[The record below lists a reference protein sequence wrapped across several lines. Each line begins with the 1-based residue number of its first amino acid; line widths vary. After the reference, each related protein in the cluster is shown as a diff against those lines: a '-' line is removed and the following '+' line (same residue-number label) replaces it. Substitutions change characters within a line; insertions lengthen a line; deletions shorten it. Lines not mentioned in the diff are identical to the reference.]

1 MNGVPL
7 NIDFQQILL
16 HLLNVA
22 ILFAILYFLLYK
34 PVKNFIDKRKQ
45 EYKDIDDATNSKMKE
60 AEDLKEAYDAKLKQ
74 ADDEIKTMKSEAA
87 KAMNDRAIASEQK
100 AKEESAQII
109 ARAKSQ
115 AESEKRMIIEQAHD
129 QVTDIA
135 SEAARKVL
143 FKDSSAAFD
152 SFLKT
157 VEDEEKDG
165 N

>member
-45 EYKDIDDATNSKMKE
+45 EYRDLDDAANSKMKE

-74 ADDEIKTMKSEAA
+74 ADDEIRTMK
-87 KAMNDRAIASEQK
+87 
-100 AKEESAQII
+100 
-109 ARAKSQ
+109 
-115 AESEKRMIIEQAHD
+115 
-129 QVTDIA
+129 
-135 SEAARKVL
+135 
-143 FKDSSAAFD
+143 
-152 SFLKT
+152 
-157 VEDEEKDG
+157 
-165 N
+165 